1 LRQLFV
7 EHNFK
12 ETLRDMGWR
21 HLLLICH
28 YTPSTFR
35 VYVVK
40 WEEDDAKHDSLP
52 ELVVPDGDAV
62 PEEKHLEYANAAVC
76 QERRAAQ
83 TYQAESYSLSL
94 GPYAPKAQYQS
105 CGIQAEAP
113 RARDRQREERPLFRI
128 GDQWTKLTVNDLPLV
143 NLLGRVTSRR
153 CLRIGR

>member
-1 LRQLFV
+1 
-7 EHNFK
+7 
-12 ETLRDMGWR
+12 MGWR

-83 TYQAESYSLSL
+83 TYQAAGKLLSLSWAVCSQSPISVL
-94 GPYAPKAQYQS
+94 WYSSRSSSRKRQATGGATAVSDRGPMD
-105 CGIQAEAP
+105 QAH
-113 RARDRQREERPLFRI
+113 RQ
-128 GDQWTKLTVNDLPLV
+128 
-143 NLLGRVTSRR
+143 
-153 CLRIGR
+153 